1 MRDLG
6 VEEVGTPLYVRAEY
20 KILRG
25 LEMQIKRG
33 GSLVETA
40 IKHLKKF
47 SSHYGVKRPVI
58 ADIVGGP
65 KATPDEYSTKVK
77 MLVYA
82 VMSKHMKCLCC
93 DNEGEP
99 RGHKHIARLLLKV
112 AQSYT
117 PDNHAEFEMLF
128 STLPDQGEPASSWSR
143 KQQSSWQDVLLLV
156 PR

>member
-6 VEEVGTPLYVRAEY
+6 TEEEGSTLYVRAEY
-20 KILRG
+20 QLRRG
-25 LEMQIKRG
+25 LEMRVKRE
-33 GSLVETA
+33 GSLA
-40 IKHLKKF
+40 KSLIKHLKKF
-47 SSHYGVKRPVI
+47 SSHYGVRRPVV
-58 ADIVGGP
+58 ADIIGGP

-93 DNEGEP
+93 DNDGKP

-128 STLPDQGEPASSWSR
+128 STFPDQGEPVSSWSR
-143 KQQSSWQDVLLLV
+143 TRQSSWQDVLLLV